1 MDDGV
6 PTADGGDENAA
17 PSTEISRPIDAPRR
31 CFICLTDEDAT
42 DPPDSWVDPCPCTL
56 EAHQDCML
64 SWVTDCERS
73 GKPLLCPVCKSV
85 IELESPWDPIV
96 AVSSAIQRRF
106 SRASPYLLISGVSTG
121 VQFSLQM
128 YGALAMWT
136 FAGRDSTMRFL
147 LGTDATM
154 DVHAVQGGS
163 LKERVLKALT
173 MMNVAPVLVFARLFP
188 CLSHRVFCPTA
199 SIYGMYQL
207 IHDDSFLSWPPSPKL
222 VMTAFPY
229 VQASYHYLWARIVL
243 PYEVRLNRQLMGL
256 PVVELTGQQAP
267 EGRARVE
274 RNGGGGVLG
283 FLQGVVDVLE
293 PEDGRHEM
301 NHLDELLH
309 ELHEEGEDDDDDQQ
323 GELRGEIMV
332 QVQIGHAGGG
342 QAPIQAA
349 QLVAEGEPPAAANE
363 DENGDD
369 EENDDAEEE
378 QEGHEAPQP
387 PPFRG
392 MGLAMALSSLTN
404 SVVDALLLPVIS
416 MALGEALR
424 MMLPRSWTAVQSRS
438 PWRRFGIV
446 GRPGLLQQQ
455 WGRSLMGG
463 CLFIVFKDVLRLY
476 SKSRRVAAMGSRRVR
491 NVERQRRSNGT
502 AR

>member
-17 PSTEISRPIDAPRR
+17 LSAEISRPIDAPRR

-73 GKPLLCPVCKSV
+73 GKPLLCPVCKSA
-85 IELESPWDPIV
+85 IELESPWDPVV
-96 AVSSAIQRRF
+96 AFSSAIHRRF

-147 LGTDATM
+147 LGPDAMM
-154 DVHAVQGGS
+154 DVHATQVGS
-163 LKERVLKALT
+163 LKERVFKALT
-173 MMNVAPVLVFARLFP
+173 LMNVAPVLVFARLFP

-229 VQASYHYLWARIVL
+229 VQASYHYLWARMVL

-256 PVVELTGQQAP
+256 PVEPTGQQAP

-293 PEDGRHEM
+293 PENGRHEM

-309 ELHEEGEDDDDDQQ
+309 ELHEEGDDDDDDDQQ
-323 GELRGEIMV
+323 GGVGGEIMV
-332 QVQIGHAGGG
+332 QVQIGQVGAD

-363 DENGDD
+363 ED
-369 EENDDAEEE
+369 EEDDDAEED
-378 QEGHEAPQP
+378 QQGHEAPQP

-392 MGLAMALSSLTN
+392 MGFAMALSSLTN

-463 CLFIVFKDVLRLY
+463 CLFIVFKDFLRLY

-502 AR
+502 AK